1 MNCYTDKGRQPKRL
15 HRFYLLLEM
24 NKKQLECR
32 PFLTGLFVT
41 KQMNATNLQ
50 SEEDRL
56 SLHFSVQQE
65 ASFCAVGGCESE
77 AIDLR
82 SSSRVSVCNNQILN
96 ILLGKTATSNQWL
109 SF

>member
-1 MNCYTDKGRQPKRL
+1 M
-15 HRFYLLLEM
+15 
-24 NKKQLECR
+24 
-32 PFLTGLFVT
+32 FVT

-96 ILLGKTATSNQWL
+96 ILLGKTATSDQWL
-109 SF
+109 SLQEQLAILGRVDDLVAQGSVWAVRVRQE